1 VQDGRA
7 ITDEAVHAMS
17 RVSDCAKGIDDVIEG
32 LDKIAFQT
40 RVLAMNAAVEAGRAG
55 EAGRGFAVVADLV
68 SALAMRAEEEAKL
81 AREQLVATQNEI
93 GTAVAAVQKVDGALA
108 GIATGVSEVHK
119 LLGTMASDNQAQATA
134 VTEISSAVAT
144 MDQAT
149 QKNAAMVEETSAASR
164 TLSNEVSALVRQAA
178 RFKVAD
184 EGGRGAMIR
193 ARHSASVH

>member
-1 VQDGRA
+1 
-7 ITDEAVHAMS
+7 
-17 RVSDCAKGIDDVIEG
+17 
-32 LDKIAFQT
+32 
-40 RVLAMNAAVEAGRAG
+40 
-55 EAGRGFAVVADLV
+55 
-68 SALAMRAEEEAKL
+68 MRAEEEAKL

-108 GIATGVSEVHK
+108 GIATGVGEVHK

-164 TLSNEVSALVRQAA
+164 TLSNEVTALVRQAA
-178 RFKVAD
+178 RFKVAGED
-184 EGGRGAMIR
+184 ARGALIR
-193 ARHSASVH
+193 ARHFASVH